1 MKPVLVIP
9 VWVEVP
15 DTKRFPVMLALVVTS
30 KDRFTV
36 KDCKDE
42 EAVVEVATNLEA
54 VNVPAVS
61 VSPCTANVVPGEVV
75 PMPRRPCSSILTL
88 SVKEPV
94 MFLVKKERKEVGE
107 VVETDESTPL
117 IWAEEVESPDKSWA
131 ENCRAEPILLV
142 PVAVSEKVWMRS
154 IRTATEVEEAV
165 EVARV
170 KAMSLVAVEV
180 PTVNCK
186 LLGYQ

>member
-1 MKPVLVIP
+1 MKPVLIPAKLEVAKLAVSWFDKVVEPVTERLAPTVALPPALIFWVVVMKPVLVMP

-15 DTKRFPVMLALVVTS
+15 DTSRFPVMLALVVTS

-36 KDCKDE
+36 KDCKEE

-54 VNVPAVS
+54 VRVPAVT
-61 VSPCTANVVPGEVV
+61 VSPCTDKVVPGEVV
-75 PMPRRPCSSILTL
+75 PIPNLPWSSILTL

-117 IWAEEVESPDKSWA
+117 ICAEEVANPD
-131 ENCRAEPILLV
+131 
-142 PVAVSEKVWMRS
+142 RS
-154 IRTATEVEEAV
+154 
-165 EVARV
+165 
-170 KAMSLVAVEV
+170 
-180 PTVNCK
+180 
-186 LLGYQ
+186 